1 MFDLYLSPILG
12 QEHFTLEEL
21 GQIRMI
27 KNKAHII
34 YYTKNISLHEAIKII
49 LNKYYI
55 LNPLNAFE
63 YIFINYQKKV
73 EFQYLIDDVN
83 NIQAD
88 NGELAELYAMN
99 TEERSSVEFQNIDDI
114 GDIDDIDDKDI
125 KDIDKHLYQNNINNE
140 SVKEFKKHND
150 ILVSIFNTKKK
161 KKHNKNV
168 IFNIEQNE
176 IIEFD
181 NGK

>member
-34 YYTKNISLHEAIKII
+34 CYTKNISFNEAIKIV
-49 LNKYYI
+49 LNKYYT

-73 EFQYLIDDVN
+73 EFQYLIDDEN
-83 NIQAD
+83 NI
-88 NGELAELYAMN
+88 EY
-99 TEERSSVEFQNIDDI
+99 IDD
-114 GDIDDIDDKDI
+114 DIDDIDKL
-125 KDIDKHLYQNNINNE
+125 DKHLYQNNINNVNNVNNNK
-140 SVKEFKKHND
+140 SVKKLEKNND
-150 ILVSIFNTKKK
+150 IHFSIFNVKKMK
-161 KKHNKNV
+161 KIKKNV

-181 NGK
+181 T

>member
-21 GQIRMI
+21 GQMRMI

-34 YYTKNISLHEAIKII
+34 CYTKNISLNEAIKIV

-73 EFQYLIDDVN
+73 EFQYLIEYDVN
-83 NIQAD
+83 N
-88 NGELAELYAMN
+88 
-99 TEERSSVEFQNIDDI
+99 VQNIDDEI
-114 GDIDDIDDKDI
+114 EEIDVIDKD
-125 KDIDKHLYQNNINNE
+125 LYQNNINNVNNVNNVNNNKF
-140 SVKEFKKHND
+140 VKKLEKNND
-150 ILVSIFNTKKK
+150 IYFSIFNVKKMK
-161 KKHNKNV
+161 KIKKNV
-168 IFNIEQNE
+168 IFNIDQNE

-181 NGK
+181 T